1 MQPTIHDVA
10 RLANTSKSTVS
21 RYLNGQKVKKHTA
34 LALEQAIREL
44 NFHRNMNA
52 RRLVM
57 NKTFTIGVIVDN
69 ISNTFYS
76 GLIRGIEQMV
86 HRSGYN
92 SVFYS
97 WDSTL
102 TDHPREEEK
111 RESTFLKL
119 LHEGQVD
126 GLIMLSF
133 CKRSLEELQRIADTP
148 YPVVL
153 IGDDGQQEQLLSVDV
168 DHEAGIDDTV
178 QYLYDLG
185 HRRISYI
192 SGPSYITASTYRF
205 QGYVQALQQRGIDY
219 DEKLVISSDWSK
231 EGGYTAMQH
240 LLKRSSFT
248 AVIGSND
255 EVAVGAMRAAVE
267 AGLHVPTDMSIAG
280 YDDIPISAWIMPGL
294 TTVRQPLEQVGQY
307 AADLLFSKINE
318 SVSSSR
324 RFRPK
329 LIVRSS
335 CESV

>member
-57 NKTFTIGVIVDN
+57 NKTFNIGVIVDD

-76 GLIRGIEQMV
+76 GLIRGIEQIV

-102 TDHPREEEK
+102 ADRPREDEK

-133 CKRSLEELQRIADTP
+133 RKRSLEELQRMTDTP

-185 HRRISYI
+185 HRRIAYI

-205 QGYVQALQQRGIDY
+205 QGYVQALQQRGLDY
-219 DEKLVISSDWSK
+219 EEKLVISSDWSK

-240 LLKRSSFT
+240 LLKQSSFT

-255 EVAVGAMRAAVE
+255 EVAVGAMRASVE

-307 AADLLFSKINE
+307 AAELLFSKINT
-318 SVSSSR
+318 SASSSR

-335 CESV
+335 CQSL